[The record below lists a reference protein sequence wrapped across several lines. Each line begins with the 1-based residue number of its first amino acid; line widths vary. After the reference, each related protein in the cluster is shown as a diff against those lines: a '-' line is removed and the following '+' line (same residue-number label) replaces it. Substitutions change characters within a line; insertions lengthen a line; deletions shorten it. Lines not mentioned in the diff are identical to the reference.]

1 VGILNISRPKV
12 KPGSQATSEIELTI
26 STMTCTAQ
34 MPAFDNL
41 SDNFSQD
48 VHGTHPLEKMIEKC
62 ASPPHVVSGEF
73 LCYSFTLFT
82 TGSDDCLFRS
92 GPACAL
98 VRFATRE
105 SRRRPGVLPSSCK
118 FCFASVFL
126 RYHACF
132 GRLFYFVGAAL
143 SKKQWEKRAAESAQ
157 VAKIA
162 VLEVVAISQ
171 VDKIAKL
178 EATYID

>member
-1 VGILNISRPKV
+1 
-12 KPGSQATSEIELTI
+12 
-26 STMTCTAQ
+26 
-34 MPAFDNL
+34 
-41 SDNFSQD
+41 
-48 VHGTHPLEKMIEKC
+48 
-62 ASPPHVVSGEF
+62 
-73 LCYSFTLFT
+73 
-82 TGSDDCLFRS
+82 
-92 GPACAL
+92 
-98 VRFATRE
+98 
-105 SRRRPGVLPSSCK
+105 VLPSSCK